1 MLVLNNI
8 FYVSFPFSTLNTEP
22 GHRLI
27 TEPGHRV
34 SFQASTEGTSRAWTH
49 GGSSENGKTVLSELG
64 TVIDSGIVVSGYDV

>member
-1 MLVLNNI
+1 MLV
-8 FYVSFPFSTLNTEP
+8 SPFSTLN
-22 GHRLI
+22 

-49 GGSSENGKTVLSELG
+49 GGSSEYEKTVLSELG

>member
-1 MLVLNNI
+1 M
-8 FYVSFPFSTLNTEP
+8 NTEP

-27 TEPGHRV
+27 TEPGHRLNTESGHRV
-34 SFQASTEGTSRAWTH
+34 STETGHMMFPQVSTEGTSRAWTH